1 MSPKSVPVLLIHGI
15 GDTERVFDTMVAYL
29 RDRGW
34 SEIHTINL
42 LPSNGALGL
51 EALALQVKAYIN
63 LHLRTAAELDIVGF
77 SMGGIVGR
85 YYLQRL
91 GGLPKVR
98 HFVTLSSPHN
108 GTWAGYLRQNAGA
121 RQMRPSSPFLQDL
134 NQSLQDLEQVNFV
147 SIWTPYDLIIVPAN
161 SSYLPVGTMVQLP
174 ILAHPLMLIDSRS
187 LETVAW
193 ALAGQQISC
202 KSA

>member
-1 MSPKSVPVLLIHGI
+1 MSPDRHPLLLIHGI

-42 LPSNGALGL
+42 VPSNGDLGL

-63 LHLRTAAELDIVGF
+63 LHLRAADQLDIVGF

-91 GGLPKVR
+91 GGLQKVR

-108 GTWAGYLRQNAGA
+108 GTWAGYLRLNAGA
-121 RQMRPSSPFLQDL
+121 RQMRPGSFLLQDL
-134 NQSLQDLEQVNFV
+134 NQSLDELKQVNFV
-147 SIWTPYDLIIVPAN
+147 SVWTPYDLIIVPAS

-174 ILAHPLMLIDSRS
+174 VLAHPLMLTDERS

-193 ALAGQQISC
+193 ALAGQPIAS